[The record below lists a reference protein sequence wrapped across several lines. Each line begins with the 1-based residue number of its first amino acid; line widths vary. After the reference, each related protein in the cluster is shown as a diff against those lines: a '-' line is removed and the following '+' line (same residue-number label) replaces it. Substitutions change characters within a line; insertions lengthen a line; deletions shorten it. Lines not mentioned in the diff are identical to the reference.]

1 MTTQEF
7 IEWLTDDRLSIND
20 TTTLGITKLRVDNI
34 VITDKIKTIFLEIIS
49 TPNFFPANSYFYV
62 EITEI
67 GYRCYSCQC
76 NDLGDIIGFLIANRD
91 LKFLY
96 LPNCIYVDAK
106 SYSVEKLMTY
116 GWHTLIAG
124 EEYWNNE
131 SAFVIFDDRGVLET
145 IIMRCA
151 ANRLNL
157 TSTDQNI
164 KYAGTILLIILHDGE
179 NQYTHLAF
187 EYDVDTEHV
196 DIYQIKNLSVM
207 TIIPNN

>member
-7 IEWLTDDRLSIND
+7 IEWLDSDERCIND

-34 VITDKIKTIFLEIIS
+34 VITDKIKTISLEIIS
-49 TPNFFPANSYFYV
+49 TLNFFPANSYFYV
-62 EITEI
+62 EITET

-96 LPNCIYVDAK
+96 LLNCIYVDVK
-106 SYSVEKLMTY
+106 SYSAEKLMTY
-116 GWHTLIAG
+116 VWHTLIVD
-124 EEYWNNE
+124 EKHWNDE
-131 SAFVIFDDRGVLET
+131 SAFIIFDDRGVLET

-157 TSTDQNI
+157 TSADQNI
-164 KYAGTILLIILHDGE
+164 KYAGTILLIILRDGK

-187 EYDVDTEHV
+187 EYDVNTEHV
-196 DIYQIKNLSVM
+196 DIYQIRKSIHNDND
-207 TIIPNN
+207 TQ